1 MKCFFRT
8 NVTRNSGIGNY
19 MRCLRLALKFKQYGF
34 ESTIITDKRLNLKK
48 NKLIKYKFLYE
59 KKAYYSE
66 SQDAENLLN
75 LIDSPGYIFL
85 DDYRFGIKW
94 QKKIKSTKNKLI
106 VITDFF
112 QKKIISDF
120 VINTKPDFLN
130 SEIYNSFL
138 SQCSKNTKVLL
149 GPRYSIIDKK
159 KKNLIKEKIEK
170 PSIGFYFGGSGD
182 LNIPLSIIENLN
194 NNILK
199 KGYIFY
205 IFVGPYAKNRN
216 QLSKFQK
223 KKLVNI
229 KVIKNSLNISDNF
242 LHLDLLISSAGLSI
256 FESSLYNVPTVL
268 FELAEN
274 QKVNQSCLEKLG
286 NYFLFN
292 KKDLL
297 KPKRISKLISII
309 IENKNR
315 IKKLFTKKEIVLDD
329 KGSERIAKEILMN
342 KKGHIKKNE
351 KLDQNIQKNLNEKYK
366 IEKVKD
372 RHINDYLNISN
383 KKINRKYSLSKDK
396 IKKVD
401 HYDWWFKS
409 KRVSYIFK
417 KGNKRL
423 ILFFHEKIKIKK
435 KDFIFPG
442 WYLIDEKISF
452 LEILRGISCHYK
464 MLSSSK
470 YSNVTQI
477 GIINKQN
484 HSMLKLAK
492 KLKWVLIQKG
502 DKLLNVLKNK
512 IKMSKNFYYYK
523 R

>member
-1 MKCFFRT
+1 
-8 NVTRNSGIGNY
+8 
-19 MRCLRLALKFKQYGF
+19 
-34 ESTIITDKRLNLKK
+34 
-48 NKLIKYKFLYE
+48 
-59 KKAYYSE
+59 
-66 SQDAENLLN
+66 
-75 LIDSPGYIFL
+75 
-85 DDYRFGIKW
+85 
-94 QKKIKSTKNKLI
+94 
-106 VITDFF
+106 
-112 QKKIISDF
+112 
-120 VINTKPDFLN
+120 
-130 SEIYNSFL
+130 
-138 SQCSKNTKVLL
+138 
-149 GPRYSIIDKK
+149 
-159 KKNLIKEKIEK
+159 
-170 PSIGFYFGGSGD
+170 
-182 LNIPLSIIENLN
+182 
-194 NNILK
+194 
-199 KGYIFY
+199 
-205 IFVGPYAKNRN
+205 
-216 QLSKFQK
+216 
-223 KKLVNI
+223 
-229 KVIKNSLNISDNF
+229 
-242 LHLDLLISSAGLSI
+242 
-256 FESSLYNVPTVL
+256 
-268 FELAEN
+268 
-274 QKVNQSCLEKLG
+274 
-286 NYFLFN
+286 
-292 KKDLL
+292 
-297 KPKRISKLISII
+297 
-309 IENKNR
+309 
-315 IKKLFTKKEIVLDD
+315 
-329 KGSERIAKEILMN
+329 MN